1 MIRALFSSSATSRTI
16 RDSHEGGE
24 GVRIRD
30 HLANVRTFLA
40 WVRAGLVLLAM
51 GFAIARFQVIQSLT
65 SRYLG
70 VLTALAGWL
79 VIVIAGVS
87 FLRARHAIEA
97 AEPSTSIS
105 WNIGLSLLTAGAGAA
120 ILIYLIRS

>member
-1 MIRALFSSSATSRTI
+1 LRGPG
-16 RDSHEGGE
+16 GGE

-40 WVRAGLVLLAM
+40 WFRVGLVLLAM
-51 GFAIARFQVIQSLT
+51 GFAVAKFQFIESLP

-70 VLTALAGWL
+70 VLAAAAGWL

-87 FLRARHAIEA
+87 FIRMRRAIEA
-97 AEPSTSIS
+97 TEFASSVT
-105 WNIGLSLLTAGAGAA
+105 WNLGLSLLTAGAGAA

>member
-1 MIRALFSSSATSRTI
+1 MTVPVLSGRSSLRG
-16 RDSHEGGE
+16 RGGGE

-40 WVRAGLVLLAM
+40 WFRVGLVLLAM
-51 GFAIARFQVIQSLT
+51 GFAVAKFQVIESLP

-70 VLTALAGWL
+70 VLAAAAGWL

-87 FLRARHAIEA
+87 FIRMRRAIEA
-97 AEPSTSIS
+97 TEFASSVT
-105 WNIGLSLLTAGAGAA
+105 WNLGLSVLTAGAGAA

>member
-1 MIRALFSSSATSRTI
+1 MTVPVLSGRSSLRG
-16 RDSHEGGE
+16 RGGGE

-40 WVRAGLVLLAM
+40 WFRVGLVLLAM
-51 GFAIARFQVIQSLT
+51 GFAVAKFQVIESLP

-70 VLTALAGWL
+70 VLAAAAGWL

-87 FLRARHAIEA
+87 FIRMRRAIEA
-97 AEPSTSIS
+97 TEFASSVT
-105 WNIGLSLLTAGAGAA
+105 WNLGLSLLTAGAGAA

>member
-1 MIRALFSSSATSRTI
+1 MIRALFRSSATSRTI
-16 RDSHEGGE
+16 RGSHEGGE
-24 GVRIRD
+24 GARVRD

-40 WVRAGLVLLAM
+40 WLRAGLVLLAM
-51 GFAIARFQVIQSLT
+51 GFAVARFQVTESLA

-70 VLTALAGWL
+70 ILAALAGWL

-87 FLRARHAIEA
+87 FLRARRAIEA
-97 AEPSTSIS
+97 AESAPSLG
-105 WNIGLSLLTAGAGAA
+105 WNVGLSLLTAGAGAA

>member
-1 MIRALFSSSATSRTI
+1 MTVPVLSGRSSLRG
-16 RDSHEGGE
+16 RGGSE

-40 WVRAGLVLLAM
+40 WFRVGLVLLAM
-51 GFAIARFQVIQSLT
+51 GFAVAKFQVIESLP

-70 VLTALAGWL
+70 VLAAAAGWL

-87 FLRARHAIEA
+87 FIRMRRAIEA
-97 AEPSTSIS
+97 TEFASSVT
-105 WNIGLSLLTAGAGAA
+105 WNLGLSLLTAGAGAA

>member
-1 MIRALFSSSATSRTI
+1 LRGRS
-16 RDSHEGGE
+16 GGD

-40 WVRAGLVLLAM
+40 WLRAGFVLLGM
-51 GFAIARFQVIQSLT
+51 GYAVAKFQVIESLP

-70 VLTALAGWL
+70 VLAAVAGWL

-87 FLRARHAIEA
+87 FIRMRRAIEA
-97 AEPSTSIS
+97 AELAPSVA

-120 ILIYLIRS
+120 ILVYLVRS

>member
-1 MIRALFSSSATSRTI
+1 MTVPVLSGRSSLRG
-16 RDSHEGGE
+16 RGGGE

-40 WVRAGLVLLAM
+40 WFRAGLVLLAM
-51 GFAIARFQVIQSLT
+51 GFAVAKFQVIESLP

-70 VLTALAGWL
+70 VLAAAAGWL

-87 FLRARHAIEA
+87 FIRMRRAIEA
-97 AEPSTSIS
+97 TEFASSVT
-105 WNIGLSLLTAGAGAA
+105 WNLGLSLLTAGAGAA
-120 ILIYLIRS
+120 ILIYLIGS

>member
-1 MIRALFSSSATSRTI
+1 MIRALCSSSATNLTI
-16 RDSHEGGE
+16 RGSREGGE
-24 GVRIRD
+24 GARVRD

-40 WVRAGLVLLAM
+40 WVRAGLILLAM
-51 GFAIARFQVIQSLT
+51 GFAVARFQVIESLT

-97 AEPSTSIS
+97 AESSTSTS
-105 WNIGLSLLTAGAGAA
+105 WNLGLSLLTAGAGTG